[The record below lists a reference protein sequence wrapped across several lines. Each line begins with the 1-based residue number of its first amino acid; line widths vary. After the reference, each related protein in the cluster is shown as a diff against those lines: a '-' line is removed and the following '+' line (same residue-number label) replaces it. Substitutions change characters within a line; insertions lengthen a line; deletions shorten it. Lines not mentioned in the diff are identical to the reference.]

1 MRKLISAKLAGNVLL
16 AAFGLLAVFHVLVL
30 LRVVPADIVW
40 GGQIGS
46 SVANLFMLE
55 MIALVSTIL
64 FAVVVAAKMEYI
76 HAVKYSKAIT
86 IGMWFIFAYLLLNL
100 VGNLAS
106 GVSFENLV
114 FAPLTLLMAVLAL
127 RLAIEK

>member
-40 GGQIGS
+40 GGQIGDS
-46 SVANLFMLE
+46 TANLLSLE
-55 MIALVSTIL
+55 IIALLTTLL
-64 FAVVVAAKMEYI
+64 FALVVAAKVDYI
-76 HAVKYSKAIT
+76 HTVKHRKAIT
-86 IGMWFIFAYLLLNL
+86 IGVWFIFGYMLLNL